1 MNELTVKQLKD
12 MMENPIEVYTPT
24 NKINCTSIKFQNR
37 YYKYSTNAD
46 ERGIDFIQTTTNDE
60 LETVIQVYTKS
71 SQRMLRFFF

>member
-24 NKINCTSIKFQNR
+24 NKINCTSIKFQNH

-46 ERGIDFIQTTTNDE
+46 EKVIEFMQTKVNDQS
-60 LETVIQVYTKS
+60 ETVIIVYTK
-71 SQRMLRFFF
+71 